1 MATRRIREG
10 QSVTWGDADIPYM
23 VVSRSPR
30 RATWWIMRLD
40 RPTSTCVEARE
51 SSLTV
56 IGDPRSEDLAA
67 RSATSSKEAG
77 QEAALAS
84 HAAKLW
90 KSEFQAVVE
99 KMPVAR
105 RFTSEDVTAV
115 CGLPTGRVTYNGNNA
130 VGAMMTALARKG
142 IIRKTSIRVPSRRK
156 HAHGAELIVWE
167 RI

>member
-1 MATRRIREG
+1 MATIREG
-10 QSVTWGDADIPYM
+10 QTVNWGDTQVPYM
-23 VVSRSPR
+23 VVARSPR
-30 RATWWIMRLD
+30 RGTWWIMRMD
-40 RPTSTCVEARE
+40 RPQAVAVEARA

-56 IGDPRSEDLAA
+56 VGDPRREDLTV
-67 RSATSSKEAG
+67 RQPTSSKEDG

-84 HAAKLW
+84 HAAMLW
-90 KSEFQAVVE
+90 KAGFEKVVDGFDLG
-99 KMPVAR
+99 R

-115 CGLPTGRVTYNGNNA
+115 CGLPAGRVTYNGNNA

-142 IIRKTSIRVPSRRK
+142 RIRKTSMRVPSRRK

>member
-1 MATRRIREG
+1 MSTIREG
-10 QSVTWGDADIPYM
+10 QTVNLGDTQVPYM
-23 VVSRSPR
+23 VVAKSPR
-30 RATWWIMRLD
+30 RGTWWIMRLD
-40 RPTSTCVEARE
+40 RPQAVAVEARS

-56 IGDPRSEDLAA
+56 VGDPRRGDLTV
-67 RSATSSKEAG
+67 RQPTSSKDEG
-77 QEAALAS
+77 QDLALAS
-84 HAAKLW
+84 HAATLW
-90 KSEFQAVVE
+90 KGEFQAVVE
-99 KMPVAR
+99 KMPPGR